1 MKHKRGLILFAKSPS
16 QGKVKTRLEP
26 VLDTETILALY
37 KQLLARQISLVNRC
51 DLAQKFFWVDGNP
64 TMEMLQSFEGE
75 ILVQLDGDIG
85 ERMGAALKSSLEHC
99 DSVILIGCDSPGLDT
114 TMLEEAFQVLEA
126 GNNAVF
132 VPAMDGG
139 YVLVGLNLVADQLFR
154 DVTWGSGQVME
165 QTREKMIALEMSWK
179 ELEPVRD
186 IDEPGDLEHLLHY
199 GDEFSE
205 LLEGVDFTSI
215 SEC

>member
-16 QGKVKTRLEP
+16 PGKVKTRLEP

-51 DLAQKFFWVDGNP
+51 DLAQKFLWVDGNP
-64 TMEMLQSFEGE
+64 TMEMFQSFEGE
-75 ILVQLDGDIG
+75 ILVQLGGGIG

-99 DSVILIGCDSPGLDT
+99 DSVILIGCDSPGLDA
-114 TMLEEAFQVLEA
+114 TMIEEAFQVLEA
-126 GNNAVF
+126 GKNAVF

-139 YVLVGLNLVADQLFR
+139 YVLVGLNLAADQLFR
-154 DVTWGSGQVME
+154 DITWGSGQVME
-165 QTREKMIALEMSWK
+165 QTRQKMIALGVSWK

-186 IDEPGDLEHLLHY
+186 IDEPADLEHLLHY

>member
-16 QGKVKTRLEP
+16 PGKVKTRLEP

-205 LLEGVDFTSI
+205 LLGGVDFTSI

>member
-114 TMLEEAFQVLEA
+114 TMIEEAFQVLEA
-126 GNNAVF
+126 GKNAVF

-139 YVLVGLNLVADQLFR
+139 YVLVGLNLAADQLFR
-154 DVTWGSGQVME
+154 DITWSSGQVME
-165 QTREKMIALEMSWK
+165 QTRQKMIALGMSWK

-186 IDEPGDLEHLLHY
+186 IDEPADLEHLLHY

>member
-1 MKHKRGLILFAKSPS
+1 
-16 QGKVKTRLEP
+16 
-26 VLDTETILALY
+26 
-37 KQLLARQISLVNRC
+37 
-51 DLAQKFFWVDGNP
+51 
-64 TMEMLQSFEGE
+64 
-75 ILVQLDGDIG
+75 
-85 ERMGAALKSSLEHC
+85 MGAALKSSLEHC

-126 GNNAVF
+126 GKNAVF

-139 YVLVGLNLVADQLFR
+139 YVLVGLNLAADQLFR
-154 DVTWGSGQVME
+154 DITWGSGQVME
-165 QTREKMIALEMSWK
+165 QTRQKMIGLGVSWK

-186 IDEPGDLEHLLHY
+186 IDEPADLEHLLHY

-205 LLEGVDFTSI
+205 LLEGVDFSSI